1 MTTNNRNRT
10 LFLPRER
17 PSQRRL
23 RREAARILD
32 EQERRDLLKRIR
44 AGLGGSSG
52 PSFFDRVRSGFAPAV
67 DSLIG
72 VPGATRAAADVGSN
86 VLGRGIDVLD
96 TIPAVFT
103 PTEPRGFQEGTL
115 APRTFV
121 GRDQLTPAQ
130 RRAALEAELEGSL
143 RPGGPT
149 FSQVETPRTFSVTAR
164 REAFQQLPVQTQIAS
179 GLLFDLPVFGPTDAA
194 ISGASAVARTGRKA
208 AKAAPGAFA
217 RGLERAA
224 PLIGPRPAVAQ
235 TLGRSK
241 KIVAADPGLRQLDE
255 SLDRAKAA
263 LRASQRAD
271 AQEAIPGL
279 QDRIGAIE
287 MTRESTIEGLLG
299 EDQYRRLY
307 ELDEELRMQRDSL
320 SGKGGGG
327 SYLAPPFGSPE
338 RDLYDDAR
346 RSSGALPRRQRVE
359 ATRRRR
365 DQIIREIEEINHRLY
380 PAPDAQATTPPLPV
394 GASATPEIPPSAPAP
409 VGSTQQTTM
418 GSDFA
423 TNQNLGFQMGEGR
436 GFVTPRGDEATLAA
450 RQERRDLLAAG
461 QTELGLPETPTVET
475 PTSAQV
481 AGEVAAPVPSPAV
494 VDEATRVQGIAAPQS
509 PPRPPPPPSQPPVGS
524 PPLPPPGSR
533 SGAPPPQRPPE
544 DAGNVFLAPLRDL
557 DAVADEVVSR
567 PRANVLGINP
577 SLAADNDIKRA
588 AIAYQRQLVASES
601 LADAGIAAGLRTQL
615 GRFSG
620 RLPVRIN
627 RDGLYANTGVPWN
640 QVFSNPSKY
649 ELNAAEREFIDAFN
663 GLTEEVTN
671 LRLDA
676 GLRDLGTVSDEF
688 YVPRQVQGIRGVDIR
703 KPSNPKFNRL
713 YEDASDGFA
722 AGVRYDGDP
731 IATIRLH
738 IRAAYREIA
747 QQQLDEAVSQLGVR
761 RNALVPK
768 DLTEAARDAT
778 RAKAAA
784 TRVARKARRALLDA
798 SAATLPKLAA
808 AARKAESDLVGATEK
823 ATEGRGAYSNAM
835 AQARSSAVAPGNL
848 FHKDADTISIEQW
861 RGRFF
866 PAEDVE
872 ALKAATELFQRGS
885 KASVWRATE
894 KLANT
899 IRFLAS
905 VGDFAA
911 PLIQGLPVLARN
923 PVAWGR
929 ASWAH
934 YQAWFDIGVQ
944 ARYIRDNID
953 TFQEMARH
961 GIPIGDVEFFRALER
976 GGGFSAGELIE
987 RLPKGTNVR
996 GVINGIGRQSFG
1008 RFQSS
1013 YNTFLTMSR
1022 GELWKAM
1029 KPSFKGTD
1037 AELAA
1042 VVRNMTGGLDSRA
1055 LGVGPAQRSLEGMLL
1070 AFSPRLLR
1078 STIAMVADLR
1088 HGPANT
1094 RGIEAWRTLGSLVGG
1109 ATSLYFLTGV
1119 ALGKPEEEI
1128 RRGLNPLSGKYY
1140 LAYEINGDL
1149 IGVGAQ
1155 VRAITQLGAGI
1166 VSAAAPGGKPIA
1178 DLATLNRWENPLTQ
1192 FWMFRGAPA
1201 LNIATGVAEQ
1211 ATGTNVDPFRDIT
1224 SLPDLVRHIGTSALP
1239 FSLQGALE
1247 GEEALTVAAALMGA
1261 RTSVLRDESTS
1272 RSSAVGKTAN
1282 RSSAAWI
1289 PPGLARTGRPAAP
1302 SAPSGLTDVEMDHLL
1317 DGLRGGAAADG
1328 NYR

>member
-44 AGLGGSSG
+44 GGLGGSSG

-380 PAPDAQATTPPLPV
+380 PAPDAQATTPSLPV
-394 GASATPEIPPSAPAP
+394 AASATPEIPPSAPAP
-409 VGSTQQTTM
+409 VGSPQQTTM

-450 RQERRDLLAAG
+450 RQERTDLLAAG
-461 QTELGLPETPTVET
+461 QTELELAQTPTPTVET
-475 PTSAQV
+475 PTSARV

-494 VDEATRVQGIAAPQS
+494 VDEAARVQGTVAPQS

-557 DAVADEVVSR
+557 DAVAGEVVSR
-567 PRANVLGINP
+567 PRANILGINP
-577 SLAADNDIKRA
+577 SLATDTDIKRA
-588 AIAYQRQLVASES
+588 TVAYQRQLTAGES
-601 LADAGIAAGLRTQL
+601 LADAGVSAALRTRL
-615 GRFSG
+615 GKYTE

-627 RDGLYANTGVPWN
+627 SEGLYADTGAPWN

-649 ELNAAEREFIDAFN
+649 ELNAAEQEFIDAFN
-663 GLTEEVTN
+663 GLTEEVTR
-671 LRLDA
+671 LRLA
-676 GLRDLGTVSDEF
+676 GGLPDLGTVVDEF
-688 YVPRQVQGIRGVDIR
+688 YVPRQVKGIRGVDIR

-738 IRAAYREIA
+738 IRAAYGEIA
-747 QQQLDEAVSQLGVR
+747 QQQLDEAVSQFGVKPS
-761 RNALVPK
+761 ALVPK
-768 DLTEAARDAT
+768 EITQAAADAARAKSVALVAV
-778 RAKAAA
+778 RKAARAA
-784 TRVARKARRALLDA
+784 TGEELVTRIGKSQADAQDQQGLGSTISRAQQAMRGRRAGRRANLDAALREAQRDLDVANQRFKVAKSRYSQAIEQARR
-798 SAATLPKLAA
+798 TH
-808 AARKAESDLVGATEK
+808 
-823 ATEGRGAYSNAM
+823 
-835 AQARSSAVAPGNL
+835 VAPGHL
-848 FHKDADTISIEQW
+848 FHQDAETISVGQW
-861 RGRFF
+861 RNTFF

-872 ALKAATELFQRGS
+872 ALKAATELSQRGS

-894 KLANT
+894 NLANT

-911 PLIQGLPVLARN
+911 PFIQGLPVLARN

-934 YQAWFDIGVQ
+934 YQAWFDTGVQ

-953 TFQEMARH
+953 TFHEMARH

-996 GVINGIGRQSFG
+996 GVINGVGRQSFG

-1022 GELWKAM
+1022 CELWKAM

-1055 LGVGPAQRSLEGMLL
+1055 LGVGPASSGRWRGCGWRSRPDC
-1070 AFSPRLLR
+1070 SDRQ
-1078 STIAMVADLR
+1078 SAMVADLR
-1088 HGPANT
+1088 HGPTNGA
-1094 RGIEAWRTLGSLVGG
+1094 RRAEARRTLGSM
-1109 ATSLYFLTGV
+1109 AV
-1119 ALGKPEEEI
+1119 AARPRSTLPGWPRTRET
-1128 RRGLNPLSGKYY
+1128 RRGNP
-1140 LAYEINGDL
+1140 
-1149 IGVGAQ
+1149 
-1155 VRAITQLGAGI
+1155 
-1166 VSAAAPGGKPIA
+1166 
-1178 DLATLNRWENPLTQ
+1178 
-1192 FWMFRGAPA
+1192 
-1201 LNIATGVAEQ
+1201 
-1211 ATGTNVDPFRDIT
+1211 
-1224 SLPDLVRHIGTSALP
+1224 
-1239 FSLQGALE
+1239 
-1247 GEEALTVAAALMGA
+1247 
-1261 RTSVLRDESTS
+1261 
-1272 RSSAVGKTAN
+1272 
-1282 RSSAAWI
+1282 
-1289 PPGLARTGRPAAP
+1289 
-1302 SAPSGLTDVEMDHLL
+1302 
-1317 DGLRGGAAADG
+1317 
-1328 NYR
+1328 

>member
-1 MTTNNRNRT
+1 M
-10 LFLPRER
+10 
-17 PSQRRL
+17 
-23 RREAARILD
+23 LD
-32 EQERRDLLKRIR
+32 EQERRDLVERIR

-52 PSFFDRVRSGFAPAV
+52 PSFFDRMRSGFAPAV

-130 RRAALEAELEGSL
+130 RRAALEAELEGSV

-164 REAFQQLPVQTQIAS
+164 REAFQELPVQTQIAS

-194 ISGASAVARTGRKA
+194 ISGASAVARIGRKA

-217 RGLERAA
+217 RGIERAA

-380 PAPDAQATTPPLPV
+380 PAPDAQATTPSLPV
-394 GASATPEIPPSAPAP
+394 AASATPEIPPSAPAP
-409 VGSTQQTTM
+409 VGPPQQTTM

-450 RQERRDLLAAG
+450 KQERRDLLAAG

-475 PTSAQV
+475 PAGAQMV
-481 AGEVAAPVPSPAV
+481 GEV
-494 VDEATRVQGIAAPQS
+494 AAPQS

-567 PRANVLGINP
+567 PRANILGINP

-588 AIAYQRQLVASES
+588 TVAYQRQLTAGES
-601 LADAGIAAGLRTQL
+601 LADAGVSAALRTRL
-615 GRFSG
+615 GKYTE

-627 RDGLYANTGVPWN
+627 SEGLYADTGAPWN

-649 ELNAAEREFIDAFN
+649 VLNAAEQEFIDAFN
-663 GLTEEVTN
+663 GLTEEVTR
-671 LRLDA
+671 LRLA
-676 GLRDLGTVSDEF
+676 GGLPDLGTVVDEF
-688 YVPRQVQGIRGVDIR
+688 YVPRQVKGIRGVDIR

-738 IRAAYREIA
+738 IRAAYGEIA
-747 QQQLDEAVSQLGVR
+747 QQQLDEAVSQFGVKPS
-761 RNALVPK
+761 ALVPK
-768 DLTEAARDAT
+768 EITQAAADAARAKSVALVAV
-778 RAKAAA
+778 RKAARAA
-784 TRVARKARRALLDA
+784 TGEELVTRIGKSQADAQDQQGLGSTISRAQQAMRGRRAGRRANLDAALREAQRDLDVANQRFKVAKSRYSQAIEQARR
-798 SAATLPKLAA
+798 T
-808 AARKAESDLVGATEK
+808 
-823 ATEGRGAYSNAM
+823 
-835 AQARSSAVAPGNL
+835 QVAPGHL
-848 FHKDADTISIEQW
+848 FHKDTETISVGQW
-861 RGRFF
+861 RNNFF
-866 PAEDVE
+866 PKDDADALNAGTGLLRSGSE
-872 ALKAATELFQRGS
+872 AA
-885 KASVWRATE
+885 VWRATE

-934 YQAWFDIGVQ
+934 YQAWFDPGVQ
-944 ARYIRDNID
+944 ARYIRDNINI
-953 TFQEMARH
+953 FQEMARH

-996 GVINGIGRQSFG
+996 GIINGVGRQSFG

-1013 YNTFLTMSR
+1013 YNTFLTISR

-1055 LGVGPAQRSLEGMLL
+1055 LGVGPAQRSLEGMWL

-1088 HGPANT
+1088 HGPTNA
-1094 RGIEAWRTLGSLVGG
+1094 RGVEAWRTLGSLVGG
-1109 ATSLYFLTGV
+1109 ANSLYYLTGV

-1128 RRGLNPLSGKYY
+1128 LRGLNPLSGKYY
-1140 LAYEINGDL
+1140 LSHEINGDL

-1166 VSAAAPGGKPIA
+1166 VSAAAPVGKPIT
-1178 DLATLNRWENPLTQ
+1178 DLATLNRWENPLIQ

-1261 RTSVLRDESTS
+1261 RTSVIRDGEDEQTRQLRPGSNQTAGTGTS
-1272 RSSAVGKTAN
+1272 ARLQRLLNQQQVRRPVGQQDRLRA
-1282 RSSAAWI
+1282 
-1289 PPGLARTGRPAAP
+1289 LVQGR
-1302 SAPSGLTDVEMDHLL
+1302 
-1317 DGLRGGAAADG
+1317 
-1328 NYR
+1328 